1 MEGHYLK
8 KPVEPEILTP
18 CIVKRG
24 NTFQKSGASWRILSF
39 LLEDLKSVILTIP
52 DNQYIHQLW
61 ITYLSDLYIQTEAK
75 PQ

>member
-8 KPVEPEILTP
+8 KPVEPEILTL
-18 CIVKRG
+18 CIVKGG

-61 ITYLSDLYIQTEAK
+61 ITYFSDLYIQTEAK